1 MSPSATLLYGFK
13 VPLGSCPARMDEIL
27 EQYGKYDRYT
37 LAWSLLEL
45 HGFTVD
51 PGEEGDGDY
60 VTDLQEKTG
69 LTVVAYGEENFYIA
83 PKGNVHNVYDYGVKK
98 IALRMVSHEGLTWLS
113 GAAQKLGIDDFEP
126 SWYLISDSD

>member
-13 VPLGSCPARMDEIL
+13 VPMGSCPARMDEIL

-45 HGFTVD
+45 YGFTVD

-60 VTDLQEKTG
+60 ITDLQKRTG
-69 LTVVAYGEENFYIA
+69 LTVETYGNENFYIA
-83 PKGNVHNVYDYGVKK
+83 PKANVHNVYDYGVEKLH
-98 IALRMVSHEGLTWLS
+98 LRMVSHEGLTWLS

-126 SWYLISDSD
+126 AWYLISDSD